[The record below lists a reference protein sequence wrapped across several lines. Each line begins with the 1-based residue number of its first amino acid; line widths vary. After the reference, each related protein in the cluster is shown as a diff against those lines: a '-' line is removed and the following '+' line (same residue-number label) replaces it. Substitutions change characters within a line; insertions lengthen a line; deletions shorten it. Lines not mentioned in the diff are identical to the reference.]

1 MRAAAYALP
10 SVFFSCFRAETALV
24 ILVRCHTRYTS
35 TLLISLVRQRCNAAL
50 MYQQRL
56 VTGTAVLEVPQLPKD
71 GNANVFK
78 HGAGSISTV
87 QG

>member
-1 MRAAAYALP
+1 
-10 SVFFSCFRAETALV
+10 
-24 ILVRCHTRYTS
+24 
-35 TLLISLVRQRCNAAL
+35 LLISLVRQRCNAAL
-50 MYQQRL
+50 MYQQRF
-56 VTGTAVLEVPQLPKD
+56 VTGTDVLEAPKLPKD

>member
-1 MRAAAYALP
+1 MRAAACALP

-24 ILVRCHTRYTS
+24 RCHTRYTP

-50 MYQQRL
+50 MYQQRF
-56 VTGTAVLEVPQLPKD
+56 VTGTDVLEAPKLPKD